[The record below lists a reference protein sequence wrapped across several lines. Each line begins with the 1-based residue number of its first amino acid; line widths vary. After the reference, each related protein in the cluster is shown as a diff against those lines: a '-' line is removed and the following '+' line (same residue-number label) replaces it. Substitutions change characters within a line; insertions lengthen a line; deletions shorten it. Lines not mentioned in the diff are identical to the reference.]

1 MKELKQEILDALH
14 DATNLKNGKVDL
26 TYFDALLDEIVSEKC
41 NQAEVIKS
49 VCPACG
55 SKYYD
60 EDNNVKRC
68 QDCYTI
74 F

>member
-1 MKELKQEILDALH
+1 MKIEEQ
-14 DATNLKNGKVDL
+14 N
-26 TYFDALLDEIVSEKC
+26 FDNPQKPQLNIPV
-41 NQAEVIKS
+41 VVKS

-68 QDCYTI
+68 QDCYTV